1 MKSSDLKVTM
11 LQQKLV
17 EANAEIQ
24 KLKKG
29 VMVAQASQQVVAT
42 QVSCH
47 HQISILMGTNR
58 RQP

>member
-42 QVSCH
+42 QVSR
-47 HQISILMGTNR
+47 QPEISILMGTNR